1 LIENGK
7 IGRALSETMIGGN
20 FAEML
25 FKLRDISKEQINA
38 GLFVLPYLAFDGITI
53 SGK

>member
-1 LIENGK
+1 
-7 IGRALSETMIGGN
+7 MISGN

-25 FKLRDISKEQINA
+25 FRLRGVSKEQIAA